1 MKQLRIL
8 HLYPRE
14 MNLYGDHGNILAL
27 KRRCEWRGMK
37 AEVIPLEPG
46 AALPDGIDIIFG
58 GGGQDS
64 GQSRIEQDLLSRKE
78 QIRTLVEQGTP
89 ALVIC
94 GLYQL
99 FGKGFRTN
107 EGQYIRGID
116 VFPIETEAGP
126 ERLVGNI
133 TIMSE
138 DLGEIAG
145 FENHSGLTFLKGCA
159 PLGTVIRGQGN
170 NGKDRTEGAR
180 YKNCIGTYLHGPV
193 LPKNPRL
200 ADHLILTAL
209 RRKDPSLSALSSLDD
224 SAEEA
229 AHASAASR
237 PR

>member
-1 MKQLRIL
+1 MNRLHIL
-8 HLYPRE
+8 HLYPKE

-27 KRRCEWRGMK
+27 KRRCEWRGIET
-37 AEVIPLEPG
+37 EVIPLEPG
-46 AALPDGIDIIFG
+46 SDLPDDIDIIFG

-64 GQSRIEQDLLSRKE
+64 GQSRIEQDLLSRKD
-78 QIRTLVEQGTP
+78 QLRALVEQGTP

-145 FENHSGLTFLKGCA
+145 FENHSGLTFLKGCS

>member
-1 MKQLRIL
+1 
-8 HLYPRE
+8 

-27 KRRCEWRGMK
+27 KRRCEWRGIG
-37 AEVIPLEPG
+37 AEVVPLEPG
-46 AALPDGIDIIFG
+46 VSFPEDIDIIFG

-64 GQSRIEQDLLSRKE
+64 GQSRIEQDLLSRKD
-78 QIRTLVEQGTP
+78 QIHTMIEMGTP

-99 FGKGFRTN
+99 FGKGFRTL

-116 VFPIETEAGP
+116 VFPIETEAGL

-133 TIMSE
+133 TIMS
-138 DLGEIAG
+138 DDFGQIVG
-145 FENHSGLTFLKGCA
+145 FENHSGLTFLHDCS
-159 PLGTVIRGQGN
+159 PLGTVQRGQGN

-209 RRKDPSLSALSSLDD
+209 KRKDSSLTALSALDD

-229 AHASAASR
+229 AHTSAAGR

>member
-1 MKQLRIL
+1 MNKLRIL
-8 HLYPRE
+8 HLYPKE

-27 KRRCEWRGMK
+27 KRRCEWRGIG

-46 AALPDGIDIIFG
+46 APFPEDIDLIFG

-78 QIRTLVEQGTP
+78 QIRVLIERGTP

-99 FGKGFRTN
+99 FGKGFRTL
-107 EGQYIRGID
+107 EGQYIRGIE

-126 ERLVGNI
+126 DRLVGNI
-133 TIMSE
+133 TILSE
-138 DLGEIAG
+138 DFGEIVG
-145 FENHSGLTFLKGCA
+145 FENHSGLTVLNGCF
-159 PLGTVIRGQGN
+159 PLGTVQRGQGN

-193 LPKNPRL
+193 LPKNPEL
-200 ADHLILTAL
+200 ADHLILAAL
-209 RRKDPSLSALSSLDD
+209 KRKDPSLSALSALDD
-224 SAEEA
+224 STEEA
-229 AHASAASR
+229 AHASAAGR